1 VITIPAGSTNI
12 PVTSVDG
19 FEVGQKM
26 AIGYGAT
33 YPTVAQAIE
42 KYEVVTI
49 TKVGNPGT
57 QAWLSADVKAGDT
70 NIKVSSVSNI
80 SAGDKIRLDID
91 SKGHGIETVTV
102 KSVGTQ
108 SARSTFNGPLKDTED
123 PGTGLQLVE
132 PLKYDHASNLPFS
145 VRGTGISFE
154 PATAFPHSS
163 NEPVL
168 PLGTGITL
176 DQPLAKDHA
185 IDAVVHEQKVTTAG
199 YQGTPAPNQ
208 WFGGPVLSSR
218 AGNIVLRDAAGN
230 VVDGLNYGG
239 IVNPWSAEGY
249 QAASGEGESGCSV
262 PSPSM
267 GRGFI
272 WWLTSSTTRP
282 NKSAG
287 RYPDGKDNDSNC
299 SDFLLQNTTTLS
311 AASIAGS
318 NNIKVASVAD
328 FSIGQKIIVGS
339 GENSETAIIAIIGT
353 AGGTAVGTATNV
365 GTTVIPVDGVEGF
378 NTGQT
383 ITIDTGANRETAVIA
398 SIIVGRRRFGSR
410 NNGPIDSITVTVPLT
425 KAHDAGAQISGSG
438 VTLAKPLSKV
448 HENGTQVSCNVPTP
462 GKPNEYIRKP

>member
-1 VITIPAGSTNI
+1 
-12 PVTSVDG
+12 
-19 FEVGQKM
+19 
-26 AIGYGAT
+26 
-33 YPTVAQAIE
+33 
-42 KYEVVTI
+42 
-49 TKVGNPGT
+49 
-57 QAWLSADVKAGDT
+57 
-70 NIKVSSVSNI
+70 
-80 SAGDKIRLDID
+80 
-91 SKGHGIETVTV
+91 
-102 KSVGTQ
+102 
-108 SARSTFNGPLKDTED
+108 
-123 PGTGLQLVE
+123 
-132 PLKYDHASNLPFS
+132 
-145 VRGTGISFE
+145 
-154 PATAFPHSS
+154 
-163 NEPVL
+163 
-168 PLGTGITL
+168 
-176 DQPLAKDHA
+176 
-185 IDAVVHEQKVTTAG
+185 
-199 YQGTPAPNQ
+199 
-208 WFGGPVLSSR
+208 
-218 AGNIVLRDAAGN
+218 
-230 VVDGLNYGG
+230 
-239 IVNPWSAEGY
+239 
-249 QAASGEGESGCSV
+249 
-262 PSPSM
+262 M
-267 GRGFI
+267 GRGFR